1 MPVAAVDLFCGV
13 GGLTHGLELAGVPV
27 VVGVDVENSCKEETI
42 FGNVFFETIA
52 TAAVQGEKALAEG
65 VDIMVERGNTIYAI
79 AVESGASVFNADSR
93 KKQE

>member
-1 MPVAAVDLFCGV
+1 M
-13 GGLTHGLELAGVPV
+13 
-27 VVGVDVENSCKEETI
+27 
-42 FGNVFFETIA
+42 FFEPIA

-79 AVESGASVFNADSR
+79 VVESGASVFNADSR